1 MFELTINDAVYQ
13 FRFGMGFLREINKR
27 VSTPVDGLPDVK
39 KNIGLRYLVSG
50 LYDKD
55 IEDLVEVLDI
65 ANKTENP
72 RITRKLLDNYLEDE
86 NTDIEQLFEDVLDFL
101 RKANVTKSVVTTLDE
116 EAKKLREKQAQK

>member
-1 MFELTINDAVYQ
+1 MFEITINDAVYQ

-55 IEDLVEVLDI
+55 IEDLVEILDI

-72 RITRKLLDNYLEDE
+72 RITRKALDNYLEDE
-86 NTDIEQLFEDVLDFL
+86 STDIEKLFEDVLDFL
-101 RKANVTKSVVTTLDE
+101 RRANVTKSVVAALDE
-116 EAKKLREKQAQK
+116 EAQKLKAKQAQK